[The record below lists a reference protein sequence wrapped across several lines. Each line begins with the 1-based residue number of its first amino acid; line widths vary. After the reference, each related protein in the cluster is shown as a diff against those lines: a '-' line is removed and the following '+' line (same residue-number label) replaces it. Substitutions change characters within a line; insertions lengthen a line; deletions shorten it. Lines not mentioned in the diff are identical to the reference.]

1 MSERVQLTIRCSCC
15 VRRGTPDCDDCLVSF
30 VIDRQSDELRMEPD
44 DLHAAQM
51 LVAEGLV
58 GPLRYLSVVPD

>member
-1 MSERVQLTIRCSCC
+1 MSERVQLTISCSCC

-30 VIDRQSDELRMEPD
+30 VIDRHSDELQMEPD
-44 DLHAAQM
+44 DMRAAQM

>member
-1 MSERVQLTIRCSCC
+1 

-30 VIDRQSDELRMEPD
+30 VIDRSSDELQMEPD
-44 DLHAAQM
+44 DMRVAQM